1 MIKELTKEDLNDLF
15 FDIYYEGFLYH
26 YNHRKDIFK
35 KRTIDELKEY
45 VFEQIENGIKI
56 IGYYKDNVL
65 VGFLSYEIREKMNK
79 VLWIDELVVTE
90 KERGNG
96 YGSLLME
103 EIKKISKK
111 EKVKRIELNVYTFN
125 DIAIKLYNKLGY
137 KEQRIIF
144 EKEV

>member
-1 MIKELTKEDLNDLF
+1 
-15 FDIYYEGFLYH
+15 
-26 YNHRKDIFK
+26 
-35 KRTIDELKEY
+35 
-45 VFEQIENGIKI
+45 
-56 IGYYKDNVL
+56 
-65 VGFLSYEIREKMNK
+65 MNK

-96 YGSLLME
+96 YSSLLME
-103 EIKKISKK
+103 KIKKISKK
-111 EKVKRIELNVYTFN
+111 EEVKRIELNVYTFN

>member
-1 MIKELTKEDLNDLF
+1 MIRELTKEDLNDLF
-15 FDIYYEGFLYH
+15 FAIYYEGFLYH

-96 YGSLLME
+96 YSSLLME
-103 EIKKISKK
+103 KIKKISKK
-111 EKVKRIELNVYTFN
+111 EEVKRIELNVYTFN

>member
-1 MIKELTKEDLNDLF
+1 MIRELTKEDLNDLF

-26 YNHRKDIFK
+26 YNHRKDLFK

-96 YGSLLME
+96 YGSLLMG
-103 EIKKISKK
+103 EIKKISKI
-111 EKVKRIELNVYTFN
+111 EKVKRIELNVFTFN

>member
-26 YNHRKDIFK
+26 YNQRKDIFK

-45 VFEQIENGIKI
+45 VFEQVEKGIKF

-65 VGFLSYEIREKMNK
+65 VGYTSYEIQQKLKK

-111 EKVKRIELNVYTFN
+111 EKVKRIELNVFTFN
-125 DIAIKLYNKLGY
+125 GIAIKLYEKLGY
-137 KEQRIIF
+137 KKQRIIF

>member
-1 MIKELTKEDLNDLF
+1 MIRELTKEDLNDLF
-15 FDIYYEGFLYH
+15 FAIYYEGFLYH

-96 YGSLLME
+96 YSSLLVE
-103 EIKKISKK
+103 KIKKISKK
-111 EKVKRIELNVYTFN
+111 EEVKRIELNVYTFN

>member
-79 VLWIDELVVTE
+79 VLWLDELVVTE

-96 YGSLLME
+96 YSSLLME
-103 EIKKISKK
+103 EIKKISKI
-111 EKVKRIELNVYTFN
+111 EKVKRIELNVFTFN

>member
-1 MIKELTKEDLNDLF
+1 MIRELTKEDLNDLF
-15 FDIYYEGFLYH
+15 FAIYYEGFLYH

-96 YGSLLME
+96 YGSLLMG
-103 EIKKISKK
+103 EIKKISKI
-111 EKVKRIELNVYTFN
+111 EKVKRIELNVFTFN

>member
-96 YGSLLME
+96 YSSLLME
-103 EIKKISKK
+103 EIKKISKI
-111 EKVKRIELNVYTFN
+111 EKVKRIELNVFTFN